1 MTRLRILTIAAL
13 MLGLTACQT
22 TYGKVG
28 LKTPN
33 ALAAKKIISQ
43 YCRTRQTAPTLVNPI
58 TTGDIKEDDL
68 KVDFV
73 SRGMD
78 DWWRI
83 GSSMKD
89 VWDEVY
95 INSRTGIMVCGYTQ
109 WKETKIKYVKNMEPF
124 SDSLFADEI
133 RHKKIRKP

>member
-1 MTRLRILTIAAL
+1 
-13 MLGLTACQT
+13 
-22 TYGKVG
+22 
-28 LKTPN
+28 
-33 ALAAKKIISQ
+33 
-43 YCRTRQTAPTLVNPI
+43 
-58 TTGDIKEDDL
+58 
-68 KVDFV
+68 
-73 SRGMD
+73 MD